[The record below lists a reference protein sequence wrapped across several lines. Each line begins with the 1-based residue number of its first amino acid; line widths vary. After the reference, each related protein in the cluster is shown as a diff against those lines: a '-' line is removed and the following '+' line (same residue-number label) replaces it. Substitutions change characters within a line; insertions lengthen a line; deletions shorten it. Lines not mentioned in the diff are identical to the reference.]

1 MQRPATRYFQAMS
14 DSVPDP
20 VDLASGGLALEPSEP
35 TDAAPTGVKGET
47 TIEEPT
53 RGQRTTGRRSAE
65 ARAIVPDLTVTAT
78 VEMTACLAR
87 AEAQGWSIDAIL
99 VRACA
104 LALRGHPRANGSYR
118 DGRYELHSRVNIG
131 IAVETDDARLV
142 PTVFDADRKSVT
154 ELTAELQGLQARA
167 RAGELPA
174 PELGGAT
181 FTLSR
186 YQGSAI
192 DAITPIV
199 TPPQAAA
206 LAVGSIQS
214 VPVVKGPD
222 IVPGQSMTLTLACD
236 GRILFEAAAARL
248 LSEIVSLLAEAEL

>member
-1 MQRPATRYFQAMS
+1 MCDSAPEPAE
-14 DSVPDP
+14 
-20 VDLASGGLALEPSEP
+20 LAAGGLALEAAEPAEVPS
-35 TDAAPTGVKGET
+35 AGVKGAT
-47 TIEEPT
+47 RIEDPT
-53 RGQRTTGRRSAE
+53 RAQRTIGRRSAE

-78 VEMTACLAR
+78 VEMSACLVQ

-104 LALRGHPRANGSYR
+104 LALREHPRANGSYR

-154 ELTAELQGLQARA
+154 ELTGELQGLQARA
-167 RAGELPA
+167 RGGELAA

-181 FTLSR
+181 FAVSR
-186 YQGSAI
+186 FEGSAI

-206 LAVGSIQS
+206 LAAGSIQS
-214 VPVVKGPD
+214 VPVARGPD

-236 GRILFEAAAARL
+236 GRILFEVPAARL
-248 LSEIVSLLAEAEL
+248 LSEIASLLAEVAL